1 MFIPSVV
8 AHTIDVPQEIREETR
23 TGKTMEEE
31 NMWKYFLKI
40 TSIIR
45 ENNLHART
53 KGNHISYLKNNNTDD
68 GSNKIRIKLHLRMS
82 LQLRRIC

>member
-8 AHTIDVPQEIREETR
+8 AHIVDVPQEIREQTR
-23 TGKTMEEE
+23 IGKAMKEE

-53 KGNHISYLKNNNTDD
+53 KANHISYLKNNNTDD

-82 LQLRRIC
+82 LQLSRTC

>member
-1 MFIPSVV
+1 MCHRKLESR
-8 AHTIDVPQEIREETR
+8 QEQERQW
-23 TGKTMEEE
+23 KEE

-53 KGNHISYLKNNNTDD
+53 KANHISYLKNNNTDN

>member
-1 MFIPSVV
+1 MQ
-8 AHTIDVPQEIREETR
+8 QEIREQTR
-23 TGKTMEEE
+23 TGKTTEEE
-31 NMWKYFLKI
+31 NMCKYFLKI

-53 KGNHISYLKNNNTDD
+53 KANHISYLKNNNTDD

-82 LQLRRIC
+82 LQLSLILS